1 LGEHF
6 RHLVLQLMD
15 FSHPLIS
22 IDGTHLY
29 GMYKK
34 KLLVTVVD
42 NVNNEVYSL
51 FSAIVEEETNN
62 N

>member
-1 LGEHF
+1 
-6 RHLVLQLMD
+6 
-15 FSHPLIS
+15 
-22 IDGTHLY
+22 
-29 GMYKK
+29 MYKK
-34 KLLVTVVD
+34 ILLVTVVD

>member
-1 LGEHF
+1 
-6 RHLVLQLMD
+6 VLQLMD